1 MWLCHQYAWVK
12 GRILAWRCN
21 GGTQETWRYMH
32 LQNSIWFSLIR
43 NDFQQH
49 AVNDMFFATTWN
61 HERLEKSCQGRIL
74 SFAQVQKHLAGESCP
89 PPPER
94 RSCHFIGPGFLGGL
108 FPHPP
113 SQEHTYKLMY
123 PKKLAQSEMTRIY
136 GAFVEEWRFEAKQ

>member
-1 MWLCHQYAWVK
+1 
-12 GRILAWRCN
+12 
-21 GGTQETWRYMH
+21 
-32 LQNSIWFSLIR
+32 
-43 NDFQQH
+43 
-49 AVNDMFFATTWN
+49 MFFATTWN